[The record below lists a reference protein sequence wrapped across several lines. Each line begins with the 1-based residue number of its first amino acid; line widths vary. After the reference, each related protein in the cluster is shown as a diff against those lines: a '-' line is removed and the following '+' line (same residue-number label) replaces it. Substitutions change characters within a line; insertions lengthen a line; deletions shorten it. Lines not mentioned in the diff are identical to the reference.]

1 MYTHKEPNSIIGWLV
16 KNKVTANIVM
26 LIFLLGGVYMSLF
39 IKKEVFP
46 EFELDMVTISVAYP
60 GASPEEVEQ
69 GIILAIEEKV
79 RSIEGVKE
87 VTATAKEN
95 SASIIAELLE
105 KGNKTKTYQEI
116 QQAIDAISTF
126 PEDAEKPIISMS
138 NRKRRVL
145 SLAITGENDPHLLRE
160 FAEKSRDR
168 LLQNPNISQV
178 ELIGTQTH
186 EVEIAL
192 DKIAMQTYGLSIQNV
207 SDIIAKESVELS
219 GGSIKTSAG
228 EILLRVKTRKNNA
241 QQFSLIPILTST
253 AGMSVTL
260 GEIASLKDTFYDD
273 NTAYTYNNKP
283 AIEIEVY
290 RLGTETPKSVSQA
303 TRNVVESLN
312 NELPKPYTIL
322 INDDSSITYDAR
334 LQLLLKNG
342 ITGLLLVLI
351 ILTIFL
357 EFKLAFW
364 VAMGIP
370 TSFLGSLLFLD
381 YFGMSIN
388 MISMFAFIIA
398 LGIVVDDA
406 IIVGENIYEYKQKG
420 MNYLEAA
427 IQGTK
432 DIAVPVSFSIITNI
446 VAFIPLM
453 FLPGMLGK
461 IFYAIPIV
469 VATVFT
475 ISWFESLLILPVHLA
490 FKEHSGTKGLWH
502 FLHVKQQAMAHAFN
516 RWVENSYQPFVKLCV
531 NYRYITITLG
541 TMLLFVVIA
550 YAKSGRLGFE
560 MMPRVESNRAV
571 AYVTFPVGAPRSTV
585 EAINQRLIQSG
596 LRTIEEAHEPNLNQG
611 YKSQITDNTIQVTF
625 YLIDGQERTISTG
638 EFNEKWRKHI
648 GHLSGIDSLILKKDI
663 GGPGGGKSA
672 LTIELSH
679 RDTRELESAAN
690 TIADHLKTFS
700 IVKDIDNGIAT
711 GKRQLDFE
719 LLPLGQKLGLTAYE
733 IARQVRYATYGK
745 ESIREQQGRNEVK
758 IMVRQQETERISL
771 ESIDELSIKLPAGG
785 FVRLGDV
792 AKSIEGNAYT
802 KIFRRDGKRVINVT
816 ANVEPERDTPQ
827 IIASLNENFIPL
839 LRQKYP
845 ELEVSYQGRQ
855 AEVQESGKSLMSSF
869 ILVLAMLYIMLAI
882 PFASYTQPLIIMLAI
897 PFGIVGAFL
906 GHLLLGY
913 SLSMISIMGIVA
925 LCGVVVNDT
934 LVMVDFANQMR
945 KEGHPPYD
953 AIILAATRRFRPIF
967 LTTATTFG
975 GLAPMIYETSIQAK
989 FMIPMAISLGYG
1001 ILFSTVIS
1009 LIFVPSIYVILEDI
1023 QKIFRKKQQ
1032 QETLS

>member
-1 MYTHKEPNSIIGWLV
+1 MLSQKEPDSIIGWLV
-16 KNKVTANIVM
+16 KNKVTANIIM

-46 EFELDMVTISVAYP
+46 EFDLDMVTISVAYP

-69 GIILAIEEKV
+69 GIVLAIEEKI

-105 KGNKTKTYQEI
+105 KGNKTKTYQDI
-116 QQAIDAISTF
+116 QQAVDSISTF

-138 NRKRRVL
+138 SRKRRVV
-145 SLAITGENDPHLLRE
+145 SLAITGDNDPHVLRE
-160 FAEKSRDR
+160 FAEKTRDR
-168 LLQNPNISQV
+168 LLQSSNISQV
-178 ELIGTQTH
+178 ELVGVKTH
-186 EVEIAL
+186 EVEITL
-192 DKIAMQTYGLSIQNV
+192 DKLAMQKYGLSIQNV

-219 GGSIKTSAG
+219 GGSIKTTSG
-228 EILLRVKTRKNNA
+228 EILLRVKTRKINA
-241 QQFSLIPILTST
+241 QEFSKLPILTSNT
-253 AGMSVTL
+253 GVSVTL
-260 GEIASLKDTFYDD
+260 GEIATLANTFYDD

-290 RLGTETPKSVSQA
+290 RLGAETPKSVSKA
-303 TRNVVESLN
+303 TMDVVEVLKK
-312 NELPKPYTIL
+312 ELPTPYTIV
-322 INDDSSITYDAR
+322 INDDNSKTYDAR
-334 LQLLLKNG
+334 LELLLKNG
-342 ITGLLLVLI
+342 AVGLLLVLV

-364 VAMGIP
+364 VALGIP
-370 TSFLGSLLFLD
+370 TSFLGSLLFLE
-381 YFGMSIN
+381 YFGISIN

-406 IIVGENIYEYKQKG
+406 IIVGENIYEYKQRG
-420 MNYLEAA
+420 MNYIDAA

-432 DIAVPVSFSIITNI
+432 DIALPVTFSIITNI

-453 FLPGMLGK
+453 FLPGTLGK

-469 VATVFT
+469 VSTVFA
-475 ISWFESLLILPVHLA
+475 ISWLESIVILPAHLA
-490 FKEHSGTKGLWH
+490 FKEKVSQTGVVH
-502 FLHVKQQAMAHAFN
+502 FLHVNQQKMAMAFN
-516 RWVENSYQPFVKLCV
+516 RWVENVYQPFLKFCI
-531 NYRYITITLG
+531 NNRYTTITIG
-541 TMLLFVVIA
+541 IVLLVIVLA

-571 AYVTFPVGAPRSTV
+571 AYVSVPIGAPRTTI
-585 EAINQRLIQSG
+585 EAINQKLILAG
-596 LRTIEEAHEPNLNQG
+596 LKTIEDVNEPNLNQG
-611 YKSQITDNTIQVTF
+611 YKSQINENSIQVTF
-625 YLIDGQERTISTG
+625 YLIDGQQRAISTG
-638 EFNEKWRKHI
+638 EFNERWRKNI
-648 GHLSGIDSLILKKDI
+648 GILSGVDSLVLKKDI
-663 GGPGGGKSA
+663 GGPGGGRSA
-672 LTIELSH
+672 LTVELSH
-679 RDTRELESAAN
+679 RDIHLLESAAN
-690 TIADHLKTFS
+690 ELAEHLKTFS
-700 IVKDIDNGIAT
+700 IAKDIDNGIAT
-711 GKRQLDFE
+711 GKRQIDFE
-719 LLPLGQKLGLTAYE
+719 LLPLGQKLGLSAYE
-733 IARQVRYATYGK
+733 IARQVRYSTYGK

-758 IMVRQQETERISL
+758 IMVRQSEHERSSL
-771 ESIDELSIKLPAGG
+771 QAIDEITIKTPSGG

-792 AKSIEGNAYT
+792 ARSIEGNAYT

-816 ANVEPERDTPQ
+816 ANVEPERNTPQ
-827 IIASLNENFIPL
+827 IIASLDTDFIPL
-839 LRQKYP
+839 LQQKYP
-845 ELEVSYQGRQ
+845 ELEISYQGRQ
-855 AEVQESGKSLMSSF
+855 AEAKESGQSLMTSF
-869 ILVLAMLYIMLAI
+869 ILVLAILYIMLAI

-934 LVMVDFANQMR
+934 LVMVDYANQMR
-945 KEGHPPYD
+945 KEGHKPYE
-953 AIILAATRRFRPIF
+953 AIVLAATRRFRPIF

-1009 LIFVPSIYVILEDI
+1009 LIFVPAMYLMLEDVKSLF
-1023 QKIFRKKQQ
+1023 QKDD
-1032 QETLS
+1032 

>member
-1 MYTHKEPNSIIGWLV
+1 MSMHKEPNSIIGWLV

-69 GIILAIEEKV
+69 GIILAIEEKI
-79 RSIEGVKE
+79 RALEGVKE

-95 SASIIAELLE
+95 GASIIAELLE

-116 QQAIDAISTF
+116 QQAIDGITTF

-145 SLAITGENDPHLLRE
+145 SLAIVGDNDPHILRE
-160 FAEKSRDR
+160 FAEKTRDR
-168 LLQNPNISQV
+168 LLQNAHISQV
-178 ELIGTQTH
+178 ELVGTKTH
-186 EVEIAL
+186 EVEISL
-192 DKIAMQTYGLSIQNV
+192 DKLAMQTYGLSIQNV

-219 GGSIKTSAG
+219 GGSIKTTAG
-228 EILLRVKTRKNNA
+228 EILLRVKTRKTNA
-241 QQFSLIPILTST
+241 EQFAKLPILTSSS
-253 AGMSVTL
+253 GISITL
-260 GEIASLKDTFYDD
+260 GEIATLKNSFYDD

-290 RLGTETPKSVSQA
+290 RLGAETPKGVSKA
-303 TRNVVESLN
+303 TRLVVESLN
-312 NELPKPYTIL
+312 TELPKPYTIV

-334 LQLLLKNG
+334 LELLLKNG
-342 ITGLLLVLI
+342 ATGLLLVLI

-370 TSFLGSLLFLD
+370 TSFLGSLLFLE
-381 YFGMSIN
+381 YFGISIN

-406 IIVGENIYEYKQKG
+406 IIVGENIYEYKQRG
-420 MNYLEAA
+420 MNYLDAA

-475 ISWFESLLILPVHLA
+475 ISWLESLLILPVHLA
-490 FKEHSGTKGLWH
+490 FKERSETKGLWH
-502 FLHVKQQAMAHAFN
+502 TLHVKQQAMANAFN
-516 RWVENSYQPFVKLCV
+516 HWVENSYQPFVKTCV
-531 NYRYITITLG
+531 DHRYITITLG
-541 TMLLFVVIA
+541 VMLLFIVLA

-571 AYVTFPVGAPRSTV
+571 AYVSFPIGAPRATV
-585 EAINQRLIQSG
+585 EAINQRLIQAG
-596 LRTIEEAHEPNLNQG
+596 LKAMDETNEPNLNQG

-625 YLIDGQERTISTG
+625 YLIDGEKRTISTG

-648 GHLSGIDSLILKKDI
+648 GKISGIDSLVLKKDI

-672 LTIELSH
+672 LTVELSH
-679 RDTRELESAAN
+679 RDTTQLEYAAKELAE
-690 TIADHLKTFS
+690 HLKTFS
-700 IVKDIDNGIAT
+700 IAKDIDNGIST
-711 GKRQLDFE
+711 GKRQHDFE
-719 LLPLGQKLGLTAYE
+719 LLPLGQKLGLSAYE
-733 IARQVRYATYGK
+733 IARQVRYSTYGK

-758 IMVRQQETERISL
+758 IMVRQQENERISL
-771 ESIDELSIKLPAGG
+771 NAIDELFIKLPTGG

-792 AKSIEGNAYT
+792 ARSIEGNAYT

-827 IIASLNENFIPL
+827 IITSLNQNFIPL
-839 LRQKYP
+839 LKQKYP
-845 ELEVSYQGRQ
+845 ELEISYQGRQ

-906 GHLLLGY
+906 GHLFLGY

-934 LVMVDFANQMR
+934 LVMVDYANQMR
-945 KEGHPPYD
+945 KEGHTPYN

-1009 LIFVPSIYVILEDI
+1009 LIFVPSIYVMLEDI
-1023 QKIFRKKQQ
+1023 QKLFHKKG
-1032 QETLS
+1032 ELKTL